1 MNPPSP
7 TPRGR
12 PFRQVDV
19 FTETPYFGNPVAVV
33 LDGEGLDAQAM
44 QRFARWT
51 NLSETTFVLPP
62 SAAARAAGADYRVR
76 IYTPGGELPFAGH
89 PTLGTCHAW
98 LEAGGQPLSAAAV
111 VQECGVGLVRIRRQ
125 GRLLAFA
132 APPLQRRD
140 ATADEIEPVRAAL
153 GLAPVQILASQM
165 LDNGPVWLALLLD
178 GPETVHALQPD
189 HTALAKIGFNVGVA
203 GVNRPDGAI
212 ALIARSSRE
221 ARAFAASAS
230 AGQRP
235 VIHRT
240 EPEPELVVRAFAAP
254 IGVPEDPVTGSLN
267 ASLGQ
272 WLIDTGRMPAAYVA
286 EQGAALGR
294 AGRVHLE
301 RDASGQVWVGG
312 HSVSCIVGE
321 QWG

>member
-1 MNPPSP
+1 LQILAIAAAMAAGCAAHPIPPP
-7 TPRGR
+7 GAHHH
-12 PFRQVDV
+12 
-19 FTETPYFGNPVAVV
+19 GNLFSVA
-33 LDGEGLDAQAM
+33 L
-44 QRFARWT
+44 ARWT
-51 NLSETTFVLPP
+51 NLSETTFV
-62 SAAARAAGADYRVR
+62 
-76 IYTPGGELPFAGH
+76 
-89 PTLGTCHAW
+89 
-98 LEAGGQPLSAAAV
+98 
-111 VQECGVGLVRIRRQ
+111 
-125 GRLLAFA
+125 
-132 APPLQRRD
+132 
-140 ATADEIEPVRAAL
+140 
-153 GLAPVQILASQM
+153 
-165 LDNGPVWLALLLD
+165 
-178 GPETVHALQPD
+178 LQPD

-221 ARAFAASAS
+221 ARAFAAPAS

-235 VIHRT
+235 AIHRT

-254 IGVPEDPVTGSLN
+254 IGVPEDPETGSLN
-267 ASLGQ
+267 ASLAQ

-294 AGRVHLE
+294 VGRVHLE